1 MYFWQYK
8 IEGWEE
14 NTGKYIHKGLVLGG
28 NYTEAVDNLEDYYGN
43 EICSIYIERVADK
56 NEPYLLSQQYEI
68 NEKEVVAE
76 YGSKENT

>member
-14 NTGKYIHKGLVLGG
+14 NTGHYVHEGLIHGG

-43 EICSIYIERVADK
+43 EIWSIYIECVGDK

-68 NEKEVVAE
+68 NEKEVVE
-76 YGSKENT
+76 CN